1 MIAWKKEGRKGQ
13 NFRFLIKVENFSSLR
28 TSKNSWQY
36 LTFLFRIL
44 QLYLRCY
51 TNITRF
57 YGSKKSGK
65 LTSSNQLF
73 KLQMFSSRFSFL
85 MLREPG
91 DHLFSLYAKFSKKPG
106 LLPLYTHM
114 YMCSS
119 GVKGALSALRQL
131 LPIEIPLKM
140 MKNAF
145 NFTKALFVL
154 KYLSFSLDFLVM
166 YQNGMIKK
174 IRLIS
179 NFVTS

>member
-1 MIAWKKEGRKGQ
+1 MIAGKKEGRKGQ
-13 NFRFLIKVENFSSLR
+13 NFKILIKVEDFSSLR

-85 MLREPG
+85 MFR
-91 DHLFSLYAKFSKKPG
+91 A
-106 LLPLYTHM
+106 PLYPH
-114 YMCSS
+114 
-119 GVKGALSALRQL
+119 VH
-131 LPIEIPLKM
+131 
-140 MKNAF
+140 
-145 NFTKALFVL
+145 VL
-154 KYLSFSLDFLVM
+154 
-166 YQNGMIKK
+166 
-174 IRLIS
+174 IRG
-179 NFVTS
+179 

>member
-1 MIAWKKEGRKGQ
+1 
-13 NFRFLIKVENFSSLR
+13 
-28 TSKNSWQY
+28 
-36 LTFLFRIL
+36 
-44 QLYLRCY
+44 
-51 TNITRF
+51 
-57 YGSKKSGK
+57 
-65 LTSSNQLF
+65 
-73 KLQMFSSRFSFL
+73 
-85 MLREPG
+85 
-91 DHLFSLYAKFSKKPG
+91 
-106 LLPLYTHM
+106 M

-140 MKNAF
+140 MKYAF
-145 NFTKALFVL
+145 YFTKALFVL